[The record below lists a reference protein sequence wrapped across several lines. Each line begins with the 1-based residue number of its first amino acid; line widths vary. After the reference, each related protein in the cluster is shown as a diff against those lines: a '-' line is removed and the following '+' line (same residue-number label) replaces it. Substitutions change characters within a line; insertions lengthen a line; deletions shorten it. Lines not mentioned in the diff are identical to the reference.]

1 MSEALREKFDE
12 QLSTLRQNLTIT
24 HTALVDA

>member
-12 QLSTLRQNLTIT
+12 QLSTLRQKLTIA